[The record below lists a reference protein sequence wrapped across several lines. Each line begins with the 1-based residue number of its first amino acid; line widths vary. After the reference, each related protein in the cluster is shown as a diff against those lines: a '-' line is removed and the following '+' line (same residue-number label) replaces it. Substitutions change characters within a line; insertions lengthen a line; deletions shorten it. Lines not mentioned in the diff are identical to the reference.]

1 VRYGAKRFFTK
12 ERGSVHPFDVREL
25 NPTTIRL
32 DEQMKKDVDRVAEMG
47 GVAPADV
54 IRMCV
59 KHGLPIVEHGF
70 AQMNAFLETKTPYNL
85 AQFQNAGKT
94 ALEAGHSEQMLFN
107 HYRELVTS
115 EEAAAFWAITPQT
128 AFEDSI

>member
-1 VRYGAKRFFTK
+1 MAQAVK
-12 ERGSVHPFDVREL
+12 ES
-25 NPTTIRL
+25 
-32 DEQMKKDVDRVAEMG
+32 
-47 GVAPADV
+47 GVNWPQNV
-54 IRMCV
+54 TRHSFV
-59 KHGLPIVEHGF
+59 SYH
-70 AQMNAFLETKTPYNL
+70 L

-115 EEAAAFWAITPQT
+115 DEAAAFWAITPQT